1 LNLSQL
7 IVVTQSYHLVRAVAT
22 CRALGID
29 AMGVGDDSA
38 RQHTIAWWRG
48 AIRDQLAC
56 LKTIIDLVH
65 RQNPKFDKLNI

>member
-1 LNLSQL
+1 
-7 IVVTQSYHLVRAVAT
+7 
-22 CRALGID
+22 
-29 AMGVGDDSA
+29 MGVGDDSA

-65 RQNPKFDKLNI
+65 RQDPKFGELNIFGGMRTFT

>member
-1 LNLSQL
+1 
-7 IVVTQSYHLVRAVAT
+7 
-22 CRALGID
+22 
-29 AMGVGDDSA
+29 MGVGDDSA